1 MGIWKWNNTMGRME
15 SKESMKQEYN
25 KLQAFTDKELRWDY
39 YPMFRKLMDKG
50 CEIEAYMFILATW
63 NFARFRYAM
72 KEFNLDV
79 FVAKVRK
86 LDPLFEKMQQEDFAT
101 MNIDKYASEIKTI
114 FETFSNIVGIELTGA
129 PKLMHLKLPKVF
141 VMWDRYI
148 RNEYGYK
155 KGDADDYIAFLKEM
169 QKEFADFEAP
179 AGRTLAKAIDEHN
192 YKRFTMPA
200 LAKARK
206 KRKKS

>member
-1 MGIWKWNNTMGRME
+1 ME
-15 SKESMKQEYN
+15 KNLEV
-25 KLQAFTDKELRWDY
+25 FTDKELRWDY
-39 YPMFRKLMDKG
+39 YPMFCNLMDKG

-72 KEFNLDV
+72 KEFNLDA
-79 FVAKVRK
+79 FVEKVKK
-86 LDPLFEKMQQEDFAT
+86 LAPLFEKLQKENFAT
-101 MNIDKYASEIKTI
+101 MNIDKYEPEIKTI
-114 FETFSNIVGIELTGA
+114 FKTFASIGGIESTGA

-155 KGDADDYIAFLKEM
+155 KGDADDYVAFLKQM
-169 QKEFADFEAP
+169 QKEFANLEAP

-192 YKRFTMPA
+192 YKKFTMPA
-200 LAKARK
+200 LKKARE
-206 KRKKS
+206 KRNNEK

>member
-1 MGIWKWNNTMGRME
+1 ME
-15 SKESMKQEYN
+15 E
-25 KLQAFTDKELRWDY
+25 KLQVFTDKELRWDY

-72 KEFNLDV
+72 KEFDLDA
-79 FVAKVRK
+79 FMGKVKR
-86 LDPLFEKMQQEDFAT
+86 LAPLFEKIQNEDFAT
-101 MNIDKYASEIKTI
+101 MNIDKYVPEIKTI
-114 FETFSNIVGIELTGA
+114 FETFANIGGIEATGA

-155 KGDADDYIAFLKEM
+155 KGDADDYIAFLKHM
-169 QKEFADFEAP
+169 QKEFANFAAP
-179 AGRTLAKAIDEHN
+179 EGRTLAKAIDEHN
-192 YKRFTMPA
+192 YKKFTMPA

>member
-1 MGIWKWNNTMGRME
+1 MK
-15 SKESMKQEYN
+15 KELKN
-25 KLQAFTDKELRWDY
+25 LQAFTDKELRWDY
-39 YPMFRKLMDKG
+39 YPMFCKLMDKG

-72 KEFNLDV
+72 KEFNLDS
-79 FVAKVRK
+79 FVEKVK
-86 LDPLFEKMQQEDFAT
+86 QLSPLFEKMKSEEFAT
-101 MNIDKYASEIKTI
+101 MSIERYSKEITTI
-114 FETFSNIVGIELTGA
+114 FETFANIVGIESTGA

-155 KGDADDYIAFLKEM
+155 NGDANDYLAFLKQM
-169 QKEFADFEAP
+169 QKEFGHMKPP

-192 YKRFTMPA
+192 YKKFTMPA
-200 LAKARK
+200 LSKARER
-206 KRKKS
+206 RKKE